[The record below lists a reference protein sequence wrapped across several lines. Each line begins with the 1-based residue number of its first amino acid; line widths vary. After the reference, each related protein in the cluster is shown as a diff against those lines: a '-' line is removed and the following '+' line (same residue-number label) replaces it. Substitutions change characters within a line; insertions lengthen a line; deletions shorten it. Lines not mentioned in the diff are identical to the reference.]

1 MTPEVPAIAINAA
14 KTVSQSNLFLL
25 DTMME
30 LATIFE
36 SGKFN
41 NGNYNEFKSYR
52 KKIKSH
58 HDHYKEQI
66 NICMHKLF
74 QLAEYQELHQLINY

>member
-52 KKIKSH
+52 KK
-58 HDHYKEQI
+58 
-66 NICMHKLF
+66 
-74 QLAEYQELHQLINY
+74 